1 MTGAGEDAVAVP
13 QLMEKARAAVD
24 AAAEPQL
31 AVKGFPDGESYMTA

>member
-1 MTGAGEDAVAVP
+1 MTREAGE
-13 QLMEKARAAVD
+13 